1 MTTYVIEQHIGYVT
15 DSQGS
20 SKWWKQLE
28 TFEDQSLAEL
38 ELYLLNQ
45 RLHCNYRLIITKS

>member
-45 RLHCNYRLIITKS
+45 SLHCNYRLIITKS